1 MAETPTPTDAEIALV
16 AGPLVDLLEFWFG
29 DLVDSVAPASDDI
42 RLRRWWSHD
51 AALDREI
58 ADRFGATVE
67 RVADLARRGWRP
79 ADVAQAT
86 AAVVAL
92 DQLPRNIHRGGA
104 AMYAHDD
111 LAVTMSRH
119 AAALVDPLAGDLYR
133 ASFVHMPLMHSERLA
148 DQDEMVIRFDAIAA
162 EAERRASPN
171 LAYFRNA
178 LDFAH
183 RHRDIVARFGRFPHR
198 NVLLGRISTPDEEA
212 FLKEDGSSF

>member
-1 MAETPTPTDAEIALV
+1 MLDTPDVARFAEVLDIWFGALRDAV
-16 AGPLVDLLEFWFG
+16 AVGPDDPHPRLWFGKDAAVDRDLAARFG
-29 DLVDSVAPASDDI
+29 DLPDRV
-42 RLRRWWSHD
+42 
-51 AALDREI
+51 AAL
-58 ADRFGATVE
+58 
-67 RVADLARRGWRP
+67 ARAGWRP
-79 ADVAQAT
+79 SDGET
-86 AAVVAL
+86 ALAVVVAL

-119 AAALVDPLAGDLYR
+119 AAALSEPLAGDLYR
-133 ASFVHMPLMHSERLA
+133 ASFLHMPLMHSEHLA
-148 DQDEMVIRFDAIAA
+148 DQDEMVTRFDAITR

-198 NVLLGRISTPDEEA
+198 NVLLGRISTPEEEA